1 MTCLDCNACTIDP
14 AASEMIAI
22 AEANNIDT
30 AWARAEAQQ
39 PQCGFGT
46 MGLCCRICLK
56 GPCRIDPFG
65 QGPQFGICGADRDT
79 IVARHLVRMMAAGAA
94 AHSEH
99 GRHIALAMLHLSK
112 GHLKDYS
119 IRDEVKLLAVAKRL
133 GVETDGRELMTIV
146 RELADITLDD
156 FQNQDY
162 DQACHWLTASLP
174 AVRLKKLTDLGLMP
188 HNIDASVA
196 QSMSRTHL
204 GCDAD
209 PTNLI
214 LGGLRVALADLDG
227 EMLATELSDTL
238 FGTPKPIMTTS
249 NLGVIKRDAVNIAV
263 NGHNPLLSD
272 IICDIAADLN
282 DEAIAAGAKEGINI
296 IGICCTGNEVMVRHG
311 IPLATNYLSQ
321 ELPIL
326 TGALDAMVLDVQCI
340 MPSLPRVAECYHTK
354 IITTDKQNKIAG
366 ATHMDFKEAE
376 ASENAKS
383 ILRLAI
389 EAYKH
394 RDPRRIHIPDIKQ
407 EAIVGFSTEAIVAAL
422 ATINA
427 EDPLQPMVDNIVN
440 GNIQGVVLFCGCN
453 NTKTQQDSAYIDIA
467 LSLAKRNVLVLATG
481 CAAGAYAK
489 AGLMTQDATR
499 KYAGEGL
506 KSVMTA
512 IGESAG
518 LGGPLPLVL
527 HMGSCV
533 DNSRAVALATAL
545 ANKLGVDI
553 SDLPL
558 VASAPEAMTE
568 KAVVIGSWAVALGIP
583 THLGTVPPIV
593 GSDVVSQLVTT
604 TAKELLGGYFIVETD
619 HELAAD
625 KMFAAIQERRA
636 ALGIQTLAPPPVHTL
651 GGFRR
656 PALPA
661 RVL

>member
-1 MTCLDCNACTIDP
+1 MTCLDCNACSIDP

-30 AWARAEAQQ
+30 AWSRYAAQQ

-46 MGLCCRICLK
+46 TGLCCRICLK

-79 IVARHLVRMMAAGAA
+79 IVARHLVRMMASGAA

-112 GHLKDYS
+112 GHLHDYS
-119 IRDEVKLLAVAKRL
+119 IRDEEKLLAVAKRM
-133 GVETDGRELMTIV
+133 GVETESRELMAIV

-162 DQACHWLTASLP
+162 ERPVHWLTASLP
-174 AVRLKKLTDLGLMP
+174 APRLKKLTDLGLMP

-214 LGGLRVALADLDG
+214 MGGLRVALADLDG

-238 FGTPKPIMTTS
+238 FGTPKPIVTSS
-249 NLGVIKRDAVNIAV
+249 NLGVLKRDAVNIAV

-282 DEAIAAGAKEGINI
+282 EEAIAAGAKDGINI

-340 MPSLPRVAECYHTK
+340 MPSLPRVAECFHTK

-366 ATHMDFKEAE
+366 ATHMDFNEAK
-376 ASENAKS
+376 ASDNAKS

-389 EAYKH
+389 EAFKH

-422 ATINA
+422 ATVNA
-427 EDPLQPMVDNIVN
+427 EDPLKPLVDNIVN

-506 KSVMTA
+506 KGVMTA

-518 LGGPLPLVL
+518 LNGPLPLVL

-533 DNSRAVALATAL
+533 DNSRGVALATAL

-568 KAVVIGSWAVALGIP
+568 KAVVIGSWAVAIGIP

-593 GSDVVSQLVTT
+593 GSDIVSQLVTT

-636 ALGIQTLAPPPVHTL
+636 ALGIQTLTPPPAHIL
-651 GGFRR
+651 GGFKR

-661 RVL
+661 RAQ